1 MGVGTW
7 VQEVCFEEEE
17 GSVQM
22 GVVRGGEK
30 AGRRKRMDGRK
41 QWIVLSEEDTW
52 SISQWLAESQ
62 RSRDRPESTR

>member
-1 MGVGTW
+1 
-7 VQEVCFEEEE
+7 
-17 GSVQM
+17 M